1 MNWRRFISLLVVLM
15 LCLGLAACAPAEEP
29 AGDDEEDG
37 EDEEAAWDYTA
48 EYPEPAPS
56 TGVTLNVYNWGEYI
70 DDEVLDVNEGFTYIT
85 GIDINYKT
93 FENNESMY
101 ALLSSAA
108 ADYDVLFPSD
118 YMVGKL
124 IEEGMLKK
132 LNFDNIPNYQY
143 IGEDYKNLEY
153 DPENAYSVPYT
164 WGTVGIFYNTKYVD
178 EADLALG
185 WDLLWCE
192 KYKDRILMFNNPRDA
207 FGVALLREGYSLN
220 TLEPAHWNAAFDALV
235 EQKQV
240 LYKYVN
246 DEIYDLMIGETCW
259 IAPYYSGDGVLMI
272 YEEGANE
279 DIAFFVPESGT
290 NFFVDAMCVR
300 STTKHQAEAEA
311 YINFL
316 CRPEVAAA
324 NAEYIGYSCPSP
336 AAMELMDEE
345 ITDNPYF
352 YPDES
357 VLKNTEVFLSLPK
370 ETNRLEAELWL
381 KLKQIT
387 RKK

>member
-1 MNWRRFISLLVVLM
+1 MNLRRFISLLAVLM

-29 AGDDEEDG
+29 AGDDE

-70 DDEVLDVNEGFTYIT
+70 DDEVLDVNEAFTYIT

-101 ALLSSAA
+101 ALLSSGA

-345 ITDNPYF
+345 ITGNPYF

-370 ETNRLEAELWL
+370 ETNKLEADLWL

>member
-1 MNWRRFISLLVVLM
+1 MKRFWAFLFALLLLVTFS
-15 LCLGLAACAPAEEP
+15 ACTTP
-29 AGDDEEDG
+29 EEDTDG
-37 EDEEAAWDYTA
+37 EEETEEAWDYQSEFPEA
-48 EYPEPAPS
+48 EP
-56 TGVTLNVYNWGEYI
+56 TGVTINVYNWGEYI
-70 DDEVLDVNEGFTYIT
+70 DDEVLDVNAAFTYVT
-85 GIDINYKT
+85 GIEVNYKT

-101 ALLSSAA
+101 ALISSGA
-108 ADYDVLFPSD
+108 ADYDVIIPSD
-118 YMVGKL
+118 YMVGKM
-124 IEEGMLKK
+124 IDEGMLRK

-143 IGEDYKNLEY
+143 IGENYRNLNY

-185 WDLLWCE
+185 WDLLWCD

-207 FGVALLREGYSLN
+207 FGVALLKNGHSLN
-220 TLEPAHWNAAFDALV
+220 TTNPDHWDAAFDALV

-259 IAPYYSGDGVLMI
+259 IAPYYAGDGVLMI

-279 DIAFFVPESGT
+279 DIAFFIPESGT

-300 STTKHQAEAEA
+300 STSKHPDEAEA
-311 YINFL
+311 YINFM
-316 CRPEVAAA
+316 CHPQVAAA
-324 NAEYIGYSCPSP
+324 NAEYIGYSCPEP
-336 AAMELMDEE
+336 AAMELMDPE
-345 ITDNPYF
+345 ITENPFF
-352 YPDES
+352 YPPQSILD
-357 VLKNTEVFLSLPK
+357 KTEIFLTLPK
-370 ETNRLEAELWL
+370 KTNKLQADLWL

-387 RKK
+387 RK